1 MNPIDIRTETIFTL
15 LRLPA
20 ARSRP
25 RDWWTLAALA
35 VIGWLG
41 AVAFLGRRLPRRRA
55 RYLGADAADAGV
67 AGAPD
72 RLWPCPVRHGDRL
85 DNVAS

>member
-55 RYLGADAADAGV
+55 WRALLTGYGL
-67 AGAPD
+67 
-72 RLWPCPVRHGDRL
+72 VRFVTAIGL
-85 DNVAS
+85 TM